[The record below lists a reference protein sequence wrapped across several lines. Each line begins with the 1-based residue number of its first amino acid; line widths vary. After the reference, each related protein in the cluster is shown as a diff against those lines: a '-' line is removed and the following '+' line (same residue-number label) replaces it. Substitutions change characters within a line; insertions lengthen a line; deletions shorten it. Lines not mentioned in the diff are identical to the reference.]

1 MNLGFTIYDFRFAI
15 LDREAH
21 QVVYRRF
28 PNRLSVRPRT
38 IGRFGNLRHSRLR
51 SLRYGVGPVQRGFT
65 LVELLV
71 VIAIIGILSAALLV
85 VISKAV
91 VSARMTQTRLDVTRI
106 SDAIE
111 EYDSFYG
118 HMPVP
123 TGVQQSGSNNVTYGG
138 TYASAVGVGNQ
149 FPVPSAPGWGPSAF
163 GYFSP
168 VGIYV
173 ISNSDVMAILLDQ
186 TNYPNTTIRT
196 VNAGHQKN
204 PMQKDM
210 LSVKFTGDTSS
221 PGVGTD
227 LNFRDPWGNPYIIS
241 MDLNGDN
248 KCEDAFYA
256 PYWMSSSSGAAAGPG
271 VNGLSFQAAD
281 GNYLFHGNVMV
292 WSMGPDGPY
301 NHAPSSFT
309 YPAGPTSVPGGGA
322 WAQNSSNKN
331 HILSWAL

>member
-1 MNLGFTIYDFRFAI
+1 
-15 LDREAH
+15 
-21 QVVYRRF
+21 
-28 PNRLSVRPRT
+28 
-38 IGRFGNLRHSRLR
+38 
-51 SLRYGVGPVQRGFT
+51 
-65 LVELLV
+65 V

-91 VSARMTQTRLDVTRI
+91 VKARMTQTKLDVTRI
-106 SDAIE
+106 ANAIE

-123 TGVQQSGSNNVTYGG
+123 TGVQQSGSNDVTYGG
-138 TYASAVGVGNQ
+138 TYASSAGVGNQ
-149 FPVPSAPGWGPSAF
+149 FPVPSATGWGPSAF

-168 VGIYV
+168 VGLYV

-186 TNYPNTTIRT
+186 TNYPNTTVPT

-248 KCEDAFYA
+248 KCEDPFYA

-271 VNGLSFQAAD
+271 VNGLSCQAD

-301 NHAPSSFT
+301 NHASSSFT
-309 YPAGPTSVPGGGA
+309 YPTAPTSAPGGGA
-322 WAQNSSNKN
+322 WARDSSNKN